1 MSTRCPVWQLPAQG
15 FRTAPVNIS
24 MVLNPKVA
32 SVRGLSTTEG
42 VRMSP
47 AALSPTDPT
56 VPRLKG
62 SPVIGNTWEFKQDRL
77 SLFSRTYQDCGD
89 LGVYRIAG
97 DDFHLANSVELVH
110 EILIRKG
117 RLFEKTDRFRAFARP
132 LLGDGLLTATNEDH
146 KHNRRMIQPRFHNA
160 AVKPSADIAARVAAT
175 VSGRWADGDVV
186 DVRREMVRLIL
197 GVVGQNLFSRDIL
210 DDADEL
216 GNALTDAI
224 HGFDSM
230 ASALVPLTI
239 KWPTPA
245 NLRYRR
251 AIERLERTF
260 YSILADRRAADRR
273 PDDWLNLL
281 METRHEDGS
290 PIGDKQIRDEALN
303 MFMPGHETTATG
315 LAWSLHLLA
324 GHPDVYERLTDEVDG
339 VLGGRPPALDD
350 LPRLPYALQVFKEAM
365 RLYPPVYM
373 FTRQATE
380 DVDILGHRLPA
391 GATVVFSPYA
401 LHRRADYFPD
411 PARFDPDR
419 FSPEREARIP
429 RHAYLPFG
437 AGHRVCIGNHHA
449 LLNGHVVLAALA
461 QRVRLHSVPGPPPT
475 EEPMVT
481 LRPGGGVP
489 MRVERRTLPAPAA
502 AGGEAPERRARPD
515 GGATGS
521 PACPWSGAQG

>member
-1 MSTRCPVWQLPAQG
+1 
-15 FRTAPVNIS
+15 
-24 MVLNPKVA
+24 MVLNPEVA
-32 SVRGLSTTEG
+32 FTRGLSITEG
-42 VRMSP
+42 ERMSR
-47 AALSPTDPT
+47 AALSQNNRT

-62 SPVIGNTWEFKQDRL
+62 RPVIGNTWEFRRERL
-77 SLFSRTYQDCGD
+77 SLFSRTFEDCGD

-110 EILIRKG
+110 EVLIRKG

-146 KHNRRMIQPRFHNA
+146 KHNRRIIQPRFHNA
-160 AVKPSADIAARVAAT
+160 AVKPSADIAARVAGT

-230 ASALVPLTI
+230 ASALVPLGIT
-239 KWPTPA
+239 WPTPA

-260 YSILADRRAADRR
+260 YSLLADRRSMDRR

-281 METRHEDGS
+281 METRREDGS
-290 PIGDKQIRDEALN
+290 PISDKQIRDEALN

-324 GHPDVYERLTDEVDG
+324 EHPEVYERLLDEVDG
-339 VLGGRPPALDD
+339 VLGGRPPTLDD
-350 LPRLPYALQVFKEAM
+350 LPRLPYALQVFKETM

-391 GATVVFSPYA
+391 GTTVVFSPYT

-411 PARFDPDR
+411 PERFDPDR
-419 FSPEREARIP
+419 FSPEREARMP

-449 LLNGHVVLAALA
+449 LLNGHMVLATLA
-461 QRVRLHSVPGPPPT
+461 QRVRLHSVPGPAPVT
-475 EEPMVT
+475 EPMVT
-481 LRPGGGVP
+481 LRPKGGIP
-489 MRVERRTLPAPAA
+489 MRVERRGFPGPFAVRADEAPAHL
-502 AGGEAPERRARPD
+502 ARPD
-515 GGATGS
+515 GTAGS
-521 PACPWSGAQG
+521 PSCPLGHV